1 MIPSL
6 MRADKRWVVWRF
18 SADGKKLPHDPRD
31 PKGRAIDTTD
41 EKFWVDYDTAAKV
54 VEAGGVDGLG
64 FVLGDG
70 WAGVDLDDV
79 RDPATGVITPAA
91 KVIVQALDSYTE
103 ISPSGTGLKLF
114 IKAWL
119 GKNHKRVGLE
129 IYGYSRYFTVTGLH
143 MADTPTEPQA
153 RSGELTALVQKE
165 FGSTDVDEPEG
176 DATEIDVDDLP
187 DPDAE
192 LIEGGRNNALARI
205 GGSLRRLDFGDEEL
219 LSALQ
224 AFNHHRCR
232 PPLPDPEVKTIAR
245 SVGRYAPSKAERA
258 IDWMNQRHA
267 ILMENGKTIVI
278 TEGEDPVLKR
288 TVLDRGA
295 AADIRLMYCDHPILL
310 KVAGKKVSRPLGDY
324 WLNHPGRRK
333 YTRVVFDPEANH
345 APDVLN
351 LWKGLA
357 VKPEK
362 GSWSALRDHIHHVI
376 AGGRQDVFEYFIGWM
391 ARAVQKPGRP
401 GEVGLVMKGAQ
412 GAGKGILARSLGH
425 VFGQHFVHVARSH
438 HLTGHFNAHLQDA
451 VLVFADEA
459 VWGGDKTAEGALKA
473 LITEPTLQIERKG
486 RDTFNVKNVIH
497 LMVASNNEWAVPAG
511 LDDRRFC
518 IVEVLGTKVGDHK
531 YFRAIRE
538 EMNRGG
544 YAAMLFDLMAYD
556 LKTFDHRKPPQ
567 TDAALQQKLL
577 GMSPTQRWWF
587 EKLKDGRLLPADKG
601 WEATV
606 PRTALHENYVN
617 ALDTVGIQ
625 RKSLETELGIQ
636 LRNLLGDLPMRE
648 TRRQANGGRQRCWIF
663 PPLTECREQFE
674 RLVKKKITWGD
685 EEIHADDTT
694 QPEPPK
700 LDY

>member
-18 SADGKKLPHDPRD
+18 SADGKKLPHDPKN

-41 EKFWVDYDTAAKV
+41 EQFWVDYETAAKV

-79 RDPATGVITPAA
+79 RDPSTGVLTPAA
-91 KVIVQALDSYTE
+91 KVIVQQLDTYAE

-114 IKAWL
+114 IKAYL

-143 MADTPTEPQA
+143 VADTPTEPQA
-153 RSGELTALVQKE
+153 RTDELSALVLKE
-165 FGSTDVDEPEG
+165 FGSAEVDEPEG
-176 DATEIDVDDLP
+176 EETQSDVEEFV
-187 DPDAE
+187 DPDEE

-205 GGSLRRLDFGDEEL
+205 GGHLRRLNFGDEEL
-219 LSALQ
+219 LGSLV
-224 AFNHHRCR
+224 AFNAHRCK
-232 PPLPDPEVKTIAR
+232 PPLPDPEVRTIAR

-258 IDWMNQRHA
+258 IDWMNKKHA

-278 TEGEDPVLKR
+278 TEREDPVLKR
-288 TVLDRGA
+288 TVIDRGA

-310 KVAGKKVSRPLGDY
+310 KVAGKKMARPLGDY
-324 WLNHPGRRK
+324 WLNHAGRRK
-333 YTRVVFDPEANH
+333 YTQIVFDPEVNH
-345 APDVLN
+345 APDVFN
-351 LWKGLA
+351 LWRGLA

-362 GSWSALRDHIHHVI
+362 GSWNALRDHLFEVI
-376 AGGRQDVFEYFIGWM
+376 CCGRDDVFRYYEGWI

-401 GEVGLVMKGAQ
+401 GEVGLVMKGPQ

-425 VFGQHFVHVARSH
+425 IFGQHFVHVARTH

-459 VWGGDKTAEGALKA
+459 VWGGDKGAEGALKA
-473 LITEPTLQIERKG
+473 LITEPTLNIERKG
-486 RDTFNVKNVIH
+486 RDAYAVKNVIH
-497 LMVASNNEWAVPAG
+497 LIVASNNEWAVPAG

-518 IVEVLGTKVGDHK
+518 IVEVLGTKVGDHA
-531 YFRAIRE
+531 YFRKIRE

-544 YAAMLFDLMAYD
+544 YEAMLFDLKAYD
-556 LKTFDHRKPPQ
+556 LKKFDHRKPPQ
-567 TDAALQQKLL
+567 TDAALNQKLL
-577 GMSPTQRWWF
+577 GMSPVQRWWF
-587 EKLKDGRLLPADKG
+587 EKLKDGRLLPGDNG
-601 WEATV
+601 WQPTV
-606 PRTALHENYVN
+606 PRTTLHENYVN
-617 ALDTVGIQ
+617 ALNMVGVQ

-636 LRNLLGDLPMRE
+636 LRALLGDLHIGEIRKSTHGE
-648 TRRQANGGRQRCWIF
+648 RQRCWTF
-663 PPLTECREQFE
+663 PPLDGCRKAFE
-674 RLVKKKITWGD
+674 KLVKMPLGWGGEEKKED
-685 EEIHADDTT
+685 